1 MNKGRE
7 EKIIADTCIWI
18 EFFRKKTMISQEL
31 KKLVAGRQVL
41 ISGIIV
47 YELLQGVKNK
57 KDAENIKRGTLAL
70 GYLEVTSETWLMA
83 GDLFFELRRKGIT
96 LPPSDVLLAAL
107 TIESQC
113 RLFTIDRHFDQIP
126 NLKRYQI

>member
-1 MNKGRE
+1 MNKGGE
-7 EKIIADTCIWI
+7 EKIIADTCVWI

-41 ISGIIV
+41 MSGIIV
-47 YELLQGVKNK
+47 YELLQGVKKK

>member
-1 MNKGRE
+1 MNKGGE
-7 EKIIADTCIWI
+7 EKIIADTCVWI

-41 ISGIIV
+41 MSGIIV

-126 NLKRYQI
+126 NLKRYRI

>member
-1 MNKGRE
+1 VNKGGE
-7 EKIIADTCIWI
+7 EKIIADTCVWI
-18 EFFRKKTMISQEL
+18 EFFRKKTMISQKL

-41 ISGIIV
+41 MSGIIV

-126 NLKRYQI
+126 NLNRYQI